1 MAYTESATVEGP
13 ILEWLQGLGWR
24 YIRPE
29 ELDRDLIEAFDK
41 AVLCKTLLR
50 LNPINIRSEVEANR
64 VVTALASLPNDVSGN
79 KEFFDWL
86 RGEASI
92 GLRAGEKN
100 QTVRLIDYDNTR
112 NNVYTVTNQLV
123 FQGYKNRRPDI
134 LLYVNGIPLILI
146 ECKAQTT
153 EEIDYTNAIN
163 QIIRYNDEIPQL
175 TKHLAY
181 ACATDGVQFRY
192 GWTKP
197 NRYNRWRNGYAD
209 PLESAVKNLLKP
221 ETVLDFIQNFI
232 VFETEGGEI
241 TKKIAMQQQ
250 VEATNRII
258 NRVLREPD
266 RKTGLI
272 WHTQG
277 SGKTLTMLYT
287 AWKLKRQP
295 ELRNPTI
302 IVLIDRKQLEE
313 QFKETFTNAALPYT
327 RLAESIADLEHLIE
341 TGSRQ
346 VIITTIQKFQDI
358 QRTDPRD
365 NIIILIDEAH
375 RSQYGQLAVKR
386 NKTFP
391 NARLFAF
398 TGTPIERDQKPDT
411 FKVFARPG
419 EELYLHKY
427 SIRQSIEDGSTVPI
441 KYQPRLT
448 REHIPREI
456 LDKEF
461 LKIASGL
468 DRDEQEKVLEKAAR
482 LREILKADDRV
493 TKIAAD
499 IAQHYKDYIEPNGWK
514 AQVVVCDREACAK
527 MKEQLDKHLPP
538 EYSEVIFSGNINDP
552 PLLRKYH
559 LTSDQ
564 QKKIT
569 NKAFQDPKSLP
580 KLLIVTDML
589 LTGFDA
595 PIEQAMY
602 LDKPLRDHTL
612 LQAIARTNRP
622 NPGKTHGLIID
633 YIGIFHRIQEALN
646 FEVTDIE
653 GIADNLD
660 TLKEAFQKAITKTLT
675 ILDGM
680 PRDPSR
686 ESLYKIIRHLE
697 TGDNYTQFKQGLT
710 ETTTLFESL
719 SPDPWLHPYLRDYT
733 WLQKIQAA
741 YNKHTRR
748 DRDSLKPYQE
758 KTRELIQQN
767 LILQDIDKTLPVFDI
782 NADYLKKVEEQHL
795 NSDDEIAELRQALTV
810 HIRLNLNALKTYET
824 LGEKLDRI
832 IKLKDPEQ
840 LKLELRNLVEENNR
854 IEAELREKNITKLQK
869 SIILCIQEALPA
881 TEEELIPYTKKL
893 TEELEPLLFPGWDQ
907 KQDTHKSVQQQVFQ
921 RLHSQYKDRVDDP
934 KRLLTLRD
942 EIIEWLQKSREQR

>member
-1 MAYTESATVEGP
+1 MAYTESAMVEGP
-13 ILEWLQGLGWR
+13 ILGWLQELGWK
-24 YIRPE
+24 YLIPE
-29 ELDRDLIEAFDK
+29 VIERDLIEAFDK
-41 AVLCKTLLR
+41 TVLSNAVLK
-50 LNPINIRSEVEANR
+50 LNRTVIQSEDEANR
-64 VVTALASLPNDVSGN
+64 VITALTSLQNDLSGN
-79 KEFFDWL
+79 KLFFDWL

-92 GLRAGEKN
+92 GLRPGDKN
-100 QTVRLIDYDNTR
+100 QNVHIIDYNNPQ
-112 NNVYTVTNQLV
+112 NNVYAVTSQLV
-123 FQGYKNRRPDI
+123 FHGYENIRPDI
-134 LLYVNGIPLILI
+134 ILYINGIPVILI

-153 EEIDYTNAIN
+153 EDIDYTDAVK
-163 QIIRYNDEIPQL
+163 QIIRYTEQAPQL
-175 TKHLAY
+175 MKHLAY

-197 NRYNRWRNGYAD
+197 NRYNRWRNGYPD

-232 VFETEGGEI
+232 VFETDGGEI

-250 VEATNRII
+250 VEATNRIV
-258 NRVLREPD
+258 NRVLHEPD

-295 ELRNPTI
+295 ELHNPTI

-327 RLAESIADLEHLIE
+327 RLAESVADLEHLIE

-386 NKTFP
+386 NNTFP

-468 DRDEQEKVLEKAAR
+468 DREEQEKVLEKAAR
-482 LREILKADDRV
+482 LKEILKADDRIA
-493 TKIAAD
+493 KIAED
-499 IAQHYKDYIEPNGWK
+499 IAQHYQNYIEPNGWK

-527 MKEQLDKHLPP
+527 MKEELDKHLPP
-538 EYSEVIFSGNINDP
+538 EYSAVIYSANINDP

-646 FEVTDIE
+646 FEDTDIK
-653 GIADNLD
+653 GIADDLD
-660 TLKEAFQKAITKTLT
+660 TLKEAFKTAIAKTLAV
-675 ILDGM
+675 LEGM

-697 TGDNYTQFKQGLT
+697 TDDNYTQFKQGLT

-748 DRDSLKPYQE
+748 DRDSLKPYQA

-782 NADYLKKVEEQHL
+782 NADYLKKVEEEHL
-795 NSDDEIAELRQALTV
+795 STDNEIAELRQALTV
-810 HIRLNLNALKTYET
+810 HIRLNLNALKIYET

-840 LKLELRNLVEENNR
+840 LKQELRNLVDENTR
-854 IEAELREKNITKLQK
+854 IEEELRQKELTKLQFN
-869 SIILCIQEALPA
+869 IIQSIQETIPA
-881 TEEELIPYTKKL
+881 TEDELIPYAKKL
-893 TEELEPLLFPGWDQ
+893 TEELQSLLFPGWDQ
-907 KQDTHKSVQQQVFQ
+907 KQDTHRAVQQKVFQ
-921 RLHSQYKDRVDDP
+921 RLHSEYKTRVKDP
-934 KRLLTLRD
+934 KQLLTLRD